1 MLKQSIV
8 QRTVLRNLHHG
19 PERGEEERVLRRSTR
34 SLWCLGNRILISYYT
49 EMKTVHIQQTF
60 FLGLLVFTTGIFL
73 WMLGEFLMPVLWAA
87 IVTLVFYPFYQWLWH
102 RTGERASLASLV
114 TIGALIVAVLG
125 PLILLGGLIV
135 QDSFTLYERVSQ
147 EREASQ
153 TSLWQQAKQVLLL
166 LEPYGITERD
176 VTERIQEWTATIA
189 QSLSGSAVAFSQV
202 TFKFFVQI
210 GVMVY
215 LLFFFFRDGPKL
227 LHVLKEHLPLERA
240 YGDRLLTRFAETT
253 RAIIKG
259 TLTVSILQ
267 GVIIGFT
274 FWLTG
279 ITSPVLWGVAV
290 AVLALIPALGAAL
303 VWVPAGLVLLFT
315 GSVWGG
321 IVSF

>member
-1 MLKQSIV
+1 
-8 QRTVLRNLHHG
+8 
-19 PERGEEERVLRRSTR
+19 
-34 SLWCLGNRILISYYT
+34 
-49 EMKTVHIQQTF
+49 
-60 FLGLLVFTTGIFL
+60 
-73 WMLGEFLMPVLWAA
+73 
-87 IVTLVFYPFYQWLWH
+87 
-102 RTGERASLASLV
+102 
-114 TIGALIVAVLG
+114 
-125 PLILLGGLIV
+125 
-135 QDSFTLYERVSQ
+135 
-147 EREASQ
+147 
-153 TSLWQQAKQVLLL
+153 L

-303 VWVPAGLVLLFT
+303 VWVPAGLILLFT

-321 IVSF
+321 IVIFGVGAVLMTFVDEFLRPILVGRNAKLPDAIILLATLGGLSTFGISGFVIGPVVAAFFLTLWTIFQERFKA